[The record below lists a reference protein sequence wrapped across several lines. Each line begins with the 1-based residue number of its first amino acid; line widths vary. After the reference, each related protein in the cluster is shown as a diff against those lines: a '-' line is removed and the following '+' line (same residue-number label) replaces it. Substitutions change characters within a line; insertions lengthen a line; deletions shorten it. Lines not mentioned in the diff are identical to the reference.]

1 MSEKRG
7 RKPMAREVIQH
18 RIFYTRLK
26 AGDAKSLDKLCKIKN
41 QKYSE
46 VIRDAIVEKIAKE
59 LADDKGN

>member
-1 MSEKRG
+1 
-7 RKPMAREVIQH
+7 MAREVIQH